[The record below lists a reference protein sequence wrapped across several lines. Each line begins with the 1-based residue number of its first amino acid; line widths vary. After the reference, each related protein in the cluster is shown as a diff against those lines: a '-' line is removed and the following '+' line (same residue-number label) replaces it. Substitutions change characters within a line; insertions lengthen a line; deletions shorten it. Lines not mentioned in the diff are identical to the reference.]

1 MLKLNTSKYKVLSV
15 GRKLDKTYTYD
26 LEQGH
31 QTTSLERVESIQ
43 DLGVLVDERLSFSEH
58 MQGKINQAYAM
69 LGVIKQNFKYLKT
82 SSFILLYKNM
92 VRSNLDYCSS
102 VWTHTEKETWRI

>member
-1 MLKLNTSKYKVLSV
+1 MTPASFFNFI
-15 GRKLDKTYTYD
+15 D
-26 LEQGH
+26 LEQDQ

-58 MQGKINQAYAM
+58 MQVKINKAYAT
-69 LGVIKQNFKYLKT
+69 LGVIKRNFKYLKT

-92 VRSNLDYCSS
+92 VRSHLDYCSLQCMVAIQKRRHGGYRGS
-102 VWTHTEKETWRI
+102 EKGN